1 MQRMLVTMPVR
12 REGRSWVY
20 CPICTHTVEAAVIWV
35 GKKAMVKPGE
45 RCPRCQASLD
55 AGRVLRD
62 RAAAA

>member
-1 MQRMLVTMPVR
+1 MLMTMPVQ

-20 CPICTHTVEAAVIWV
+20 CPICTHTVEAAVIWM
-35 GKKAMVKPGE
+35 GRKAMVKPGE
-45 RCPRCQASLD
+45 RCPRCKAPLD